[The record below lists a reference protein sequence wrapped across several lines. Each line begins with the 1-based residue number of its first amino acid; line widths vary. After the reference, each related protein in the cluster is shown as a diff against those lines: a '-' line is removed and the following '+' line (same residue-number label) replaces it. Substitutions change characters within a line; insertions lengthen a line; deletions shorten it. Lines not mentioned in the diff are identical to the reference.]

1 MRLRHLYLKIYVTVV
16 MVLMVFALVAMLIVR
31 YHTAEQHGQIEQAV
45 LHERMSAWVELLEHS
60 LPSAEAPAAEQA
72 KALLTWAHRLQ
83 IGIALDD
90 AAGHRLATSTLYE
103 EREKRQ
109 TLWSAQETAGGHVG
123 SRFALSDGRVLW
135 VVRRGGGRSMPGP
148 GSGGGH
154 GGPLPRPMRSP
165 EDRASVLLGGLALL
179 FVAIAA
185 GSYPVVRRLTRRLEA
200 LQKGVEAFGAGHL
213 GQRVGV
219 DGRDEI
225 AAVAQS
231 FNLAASRIEE
241 LVRAH
246 QSLLANASHEL
257 RSPLAR
263 LKMALVMLP
272 TTPEHDRPT
281 LQAEI
286 DRDIDELNGLV
297 EEVLL
302 ASRLEARTHLNLE
315 RVDLLGLAAEECARV
330 DADLH
335 VALMPAVAPELD
347 GDERLLRRAL
357 RNLLENARRYGGD
370 EVSLHLETR
379 ATVLQLAVCDRGPG
393 VPEAERERIFEPF
406 YRLPGHAEGAGGVGL
421 GLSLVRQIVQR
432 HQGSVCCEARE
443 GGGSRFVLTLP
454 LQPWAERASESR
466 VRHNG

>member
-1 MRLRHLYLKIYVTVV
+1 MSMRLRHLYLNIYVTVV

-31 YHTAEQHGQIEQAV
+31 YHTAEQHGQIERAV
-45 LHERMSAWVELLEHS
+45 IHERMSAWVELLEHS
-60 LPSAEAPAAEQA
+60 LPPAEAPSTEQA
-72 KALLTWAHRLQ
+72 QALLTWAQRLRM
-83 IGIALDD
+83 GIALDD
-90 AAGHRLATSTLYE
+90 AAGNRLATSALYE
-103 EREKRQ
+103 QRQ
-109 TLWSAQETAGGHVG
+109 TQLMAQEAAGKNAG

-135 VVRRGGGRSMPGP
+135 VVRGGGLRPLQGAGADYPG
-148 GSGGGH
+148 H
-154 GGPLPRPMRSP
+154 PRPMPSP
-165 EDRASVLLGGLALL
+165 EDRASVVFGGLALL

-213 GQRVGV
+213 GQRVSV

-241 LVRAH
+241 LIRAN

-263 LKMALVMLP
+263 LKMALAMLP
-272 TTPEHDRPT
+272 TTSEQARAA

-302 ASRLEARTHLNLE
+302 ASRLEAQTALSLE
-315 RVDLLGLAAEECARV
+315 RVDVLGLAAEECARV
-330 DADLH
+330 DAEL
-335 VALMPAVAPELD
+335 VVGTTQAAAPELE

-370 EVSLHLETR
+370 EVSLHLETHTTALR
-379 ATVLQLAVCDRGPG
+379 LAVCDRGPG

-421 GLSLVRQIVQR
+421 GLSLVRQIAQR
-432 HQGSVCCEARE
+432 HKGSVCCEARE
-443 GGGSRFVLTLP
+443 GGGSCFVLTLP
-454 LQPWAERASESR
+454 LHPVTGSEP